1 MFDSLKNKFKN
12 IFKKDHPETE
22 EKVPPADDRP
32 KEIAVKETKPKEVA
46 VKETK
51 PKEKKR
57 VFDDDDDDFEFGD
70 DLISDDD
77 FFGDDDLFDDDK
89 EEDKP
94 AERVEAPPKK
104 TAEERPAKE
113 PVRAEPAVRK
123 EPAVQKP
130 LEKKEYAPPAPVP
143 APVSVP
149 AEDGGLSKKEKIK
162 LAKQAAKEKKAAA
175 KQEKIEA
182 KQERAAAKEAEYAH
196 KHADERPDD
205 GELVGDSGKKIKDGN
220 LGGLLWELEVALMEA
235 DVAFPVV
242 EEIVKGVKEDLTGKR
257 YARGYTLDEV
267 VEMSIKNSI
276 LNILKLNEF
285 DFDAW
290 FLTKNKPVVVMFVGI
305 NGTGKT
311 TAIAKIANRLMK
323 DHKMVVLAAADT
335 FRAGAIEQ
343 LTIHSE
349 KLGCKIVKHSAD
361 ADPAAVAFDAI
372 EHAKAKRK
380 DAVLVDTAGRMQ
392 TNSNLMD
399 EMKKIKKV
407 AKPDLVM
414 FVGDSLAGNDAV
426 EQARAFDAA
435 IGVDAIML
443 TKIDADSKGGA
454 ALSIAHTIGKPI
466 AFVSNGQEY
475 DQIIKFSSKWMMDRL
490 FED

>member
-1 MFDSLKNKFKN
+1 MFDSLKNKFRN
-12 IFKKDHPETE
+12 LFKKDKPETD
-22 EKVPPADDRP
+22 EKIPPADDRP
-32 KEIAVKETKPKEVA
+32 ENIDVKETKP
-46 VKETK
+46 
-51 PKEKKR
+51 EKRAR
-57 VFDDDDDDFEFGD
+57 VFDDDEDDFEFGD
-70 DLISDDD
+70 DLIEDDD
-77 FFGDDDLFDDDK
+77 VFDDEDLF
-89 EEDKP
+89 EEDEEITPEKP
-94 AERVEAPPKK
+94 AERE
-104 TAEERPAKE
+104 PAGE
-113 PVRAEPAVRK
+113 PVRAESAVHKGPAVL
-123 EPAVQKP
+123 PSV
-130 LEKKEYAPPAPVP
+130 KKDPVSPPAS
-143 APVSVP
+143 AP
-149 AEDGGLSKKEKIK
+149 AEDAGLSKKERIK
-162 LAKQAAKEKKAAA
+162 LAKLAAKEKKAAA

-196 KHADERPDD
+196 KHADERSND
-205 GELVGDSGKKIKDGN
+205 GELVGDSGKKIKEGN

-235 DVAFPVV
+235 DVALPVV
-242 EEIVKGVKEDLTGKR
+242 EEIIKGVKEDLTGKR
-257 YARGYTLDEV
+257 YARGYTLDEI

-276 LNILKLNEF
+276 SNILKLNEF

-323 DHKMVVLAAADT
+323 DGKVVVLAAADT

-407 AKPDLVM
+407 ARPDLVM

-426 EQARAFDAA
+426 EQARAFD
-435 IGVDAIML
+435 
-443 TKIDADSKGGA
+443 
-454 ALSIAHTIGKPI
+454 
-466 AFVSNGQEY
+466 
-475 DQIIKFSSKWMMDRL
+475 
-490 FED
+490 